1 MEEFF
6 CKRSNNFQPSKLN
19 RQFLYKRRNVY
30 VRKDAEMHQSLNEF
44 IRIIHLRI
52 KRRSGCRD
60 AAGTEVKRIRAYGGC
75 LGTKSRRRTR

>member
-1 MEEFF
+1 MNS
-6 CKRSNNFQPSKLN
+6 SNN
-19 RQFLYKRRNVY
+19 KRTKNQGKKKKDPY
-30 VRKDAEMHQSLNEF
+30 IISFAEKDVRKDAEMHQSLNEF